1 MFKLL
6 IESDNPSHG
15 EIVECNDRNNTKSWL
30 HARRNRRNRRNDRN
44 DRNNK
49 GHQPCHVEIVE
60 IAEFG
65 EMTEWYLISFLIFQF
80 LNVSIFPTLHGISRN
95 RRSHRNNRI
104 TIILLSHPL
113 GAGKN
118 KLEVKCRNCGSILA
132 NVLTNDY
139 KDLFGLFPKGELL
152 KELYRGVPL
161 VECLSF
167 PRLFDFKI
175 YHPCKT
181 HDKKNF
187 YCAVVVVG
195 HIDLSISFFNVRYFF
210 TFFKCL

>member
-1 MFKLL
+1 MT
-6 IESDNPSHG
+6 PAQ
-15 EIVECNDRNNTKSWL
+15 R
-30 HARRNRRNRRNDRN
+30 
-44 DRNNK
+44 
-49 GHQPCHVEIVE
+49 E
-60 IAEFG
+60 IADFG
-65 EMTEWYLISFLIFQF
+65 EMTEMTEWYLISFLIFKF
-80 LNVSIFPTLHGISRN
+80 LNVSIFPTLHGIRRN

-118 KLEVKCRNCGSILA
+118 KLEVKCRYCGSILA

-181 HDKKNF
+181 HDKKTFIVRWWWWGILTFPFLFSMLGIFLLFLNVF
-187 YCAVVVVG
+187 SYHG
-195 HIDLSISFFNVRYFF
+195 ERFFFF
-210 TFFKCL
+210 QK